1 MDISL
6 YVIRKRQKVKRILF
20 FCIGLLAILGHC
32 SCSGKNT
39 VVSTDWYSTYNMDS
53 YSNKGYFYYDNGYI
67 RYADIESK
75 QDVLI
80 CDNPD
85 CKHDRGNCPAHFDA
99 LFMYGII
106 YEDDKLYFVSEYGSE
121 KLGQFFFYQSDVN
134 GENRKKLGTIE
145 NVQFIHGIQYYDN
158 YILISY
164 NNTFDDNLKEMHQR
178 QTGIYLYD
186 RIENKGRILFSE
198 KATDAF
204 ITSMTVIND
213 TVYFT
218 YFYIDL
224 TPEQVMEHAG
234 DQNYLSNYL
243 HSGLY
248 SIQLENGT
256 AVKLVEGALSEGC
269 IKGWGDN
276 LFYVKNNKLYMYNV
290 NSKEEKEIY
299 NEGLM
304 LAPTFGD
311 ILPVF
316 FKWVRETDEGI
327 YYQYVEGDSLK
338 EIGRSDKYYY
348 PIAVFPDVVYAWDF
362 SDEGNGS
369 KVFIYTKNF
378 LKGEYTKFHTFDVID

>member
-1 MDISL
+1 
-6 YVIRKRQKVKRILF
+6 
-20 FCIGLLAILGHC
+20 
-32 SCSGKNT
+32 
-39 VVSTDWYSTYNMDS
+39 MDS